1 MEEKRKKN
9 STEEKHLEQGRERTP
24 KLNHAYVKVM
34 NRVWAAA
41 LEGES
46 SNGSSDST
54 FQVQKQCDTTQ
65 RFEFGLPSFQ
75 SLSLCQTITDL
86 FSR

>member
-9 STEEKHLEQGRERTP
+9 STEEKHFEQGRERTAY
-24 KLNHAYVKVM
+24 HAYVKVR

-75 SLSLCQTITDL
+75 SLSQCQTITDL